1 MTALAPIAALVLT
14 AAPLRVAYLPLV
26 GGPDVRSL
34 DEVIQREL
42 ADIPGVALISPERA
56 EPAFGPCAGQM
67 ACIARAAQALHLD
80 ELVLGLA
87 ALDRDSWLIELS
99 AIDPN
104 GAVVR
109 SVSARWR
116 ADASQL
122 KTLAGDLLNRL
133 LAPDRNLSWM
143 ELESEGGTLE
153 GLTLSLDG
161 QVLPNPRP
169 GEAHLLTEGPHR
181 LSIVSSRQE
190 IELLFQGAP
199 RDHLR
204 VWAAIDQGTARVVP
218 ATAAGGLGEEAPAPV
233 PPSPSKARTYGGFAA
248 LGASALLAGGG
259 GWAGVG
265 WSRAYSNESALTRTG
280 ALSDPGAAGQY
291 QTYNTRAGLNEGLS
305 IGLGS
310 AAIVAAGLGLWL
322 LVAQ

>member
-1 MTALAPIAALVLT
+1 
-14 AAPLRVAYLPLV
+14 
-26 GGPDVRSL
+26 
-34 DEVIQREL
+34 
-42 ADIPGVALISPERA
+42 
-56 EPAFGPCAGQM
+56 M
-67 ACIARAAQALHLD
+67 ACIWGAAQALHLD

-218 ATAAGGLGEEAPAPV
+218 ATAVGRPGRGGPSACAP
-233 PPSPSKARTYGGFAA
+233 FA
-248 LGASALLAGGG
+248 LQGPDVWGLRGPGASALLAGGG

-310 AAIVAAGLGLWL
+310 AAIVAADRALGSWWT
-322 LVAQ
+322 Q